1 MSRRLEG
8 LPESDPCRDQAL
20 EELNHVVSDWVRDVS
35 AMEGE
40 VKGLWLVDFGNGQ
53 GGYYCW
59 RPPEELAQCYHSTG
73 TALPAG

>member
-8 LPESDPCRDQAL
+8 LPESDPCRDRAL

-53 GGYYCW
+53 GYYCW
-59 RPPEELAQCYHSTG
+59 RPPEEPAQCYHTTE